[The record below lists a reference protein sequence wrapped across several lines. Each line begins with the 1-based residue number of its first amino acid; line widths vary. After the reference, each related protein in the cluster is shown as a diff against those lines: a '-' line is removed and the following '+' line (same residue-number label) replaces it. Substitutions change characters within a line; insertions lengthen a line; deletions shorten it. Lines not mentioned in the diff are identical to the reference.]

1 MLYMYLVLLKVNT
14 NDYTIYQVFNNKKS
28 FLEHALK
35 EKLILT
41 YNAEE
46 ICTHF
51 RYFIFCFIFCLRF
64 IMPSSGSFSS
74 RIIIT

>member
-1 MLYMYLVLLKVNT
+1 MYLVLLKVNT

-41 YNAEE
+41 YHAEE

-51 RYFIFCFIFCLRF
+51 RYFIFCLRF